1 MNSKSSDKQD
11 FMQSLSTRD
20 NLTSTNKT
28 RQNPMDDRF
37 SKNLKFHQCYV
48 EEQAK
53 MRDSFMYDSFKILKS
68 LVKKLAN
75 FVAYI

>member
-1 MNSKSSDKQD
+1 
-11 FMQSLSTRD
+11 
-20 NLTSTNKT
+20 
-28 RQNPMDDRF
+28 MDDRF

-75 FVAYI
+75 FVAYIQKAQPKNLNGKDFIQEVFNCNRNELI